1 MESLFNSTGF
11 MPHGMC
17 FQWREDILFTH
28 VISDLAI
35 GLAYFAV
42 AAGLLYFFL
51 NRDDIPYKK
60 FVIPFGILI
69 FVACG
74 STHFFSIWTIWTPD
88 FGTQAVIKAVTGIV
102 SVATAIILWYLMPQ
116 IIALPS
122 PKLLRTKNQELE
134 YEISQRKIAEARI
147 QQLNDVLEQKVK
159 DRSLQLIY
167 QANHDDLTGLINR
180 REFERRAEW
189 LLATMKHGSADH
201 TLCYLDLDQF
211 KVVNDS
217 YGHVAGD
224 ELLRQVTSV
233 LKASMRQRDTLARL
247 GGDEFGMLMENTSL
261 NDSFQIA
268 TSIQKAI
275 QNHQFSWG
283 EHNLK
288 ISVSMGLVPM
298 QITTVNLAEL
308 LSAADV
314 ACYMAK
320 DKGRNRIQVHHPEN
334 EELSKRH
341 GEMLWITRI
350 NQALENNQFCLYA
363 QEITPLKAGG
373 KLHYEFLIRLRGDK
387 GNIIAPDA
395 FLPAAERYD
404 LMPKIDHWVI
414 DTSLELLKKSPLF
427 LQSVG
432 YCSINLSGQSL
443 ADEDF
448 QDSVIHQLMSCELPL
463 DKICFEITETAA
475 IRNLSM
481 ALKFISVLK
490 GLGCHFALDDFGSG
504 LSSFAYLKNLPVDYL
519 KIDGIFVKDMD
530 NEPIDYSMVKSINDI
545 GHVMG
550 MKTIAEYV
558 ENDKIKKMLTV
569 IGVDYGQGYGISKP
583 QPLDALIAQSDNV
596 VSIRNSQKDD

>member
-35 GLAYFAV
+35 GLSYFAV

-69 FVACG
+69 FIACG

-102 SVATAIILWYLMPQ
+102 SVTTAIILWYLMPQ

-134 YEISQRKIAEARI
+134 FEINQRKIAEAKI

-167 QANHDDLTGLINR
+167 KSNHDDLTGLINR
-180 REFERRAEW
+180 REFERRTEW
-189 LLATMKHGSADH
+189 LLATLRHGSNEH

-224 ELLRQVTSV
+224 ELLRQISSV
-233 LKASMRQRDTLARL
+233 IKASMRESDTLARL
-247 GGDEFGMLMENTSL
+247 GGDEFGILLENTPVD
-261 NDSFQIA
+261 DSYLIA
-268 TSIQKAI
+268 KSIKELI
-275 QNHQFSWG
+275 QNYKFSW
-283 EHNLK
+283 ETHDIQ
-288 ISVSMGLVPM
+288 ISVSMGIVPVN
-298 QITTVNLAEL
+298 ISTNNLAEL
-308 LSAADV
+308 LSSADV

-320 DKGRNRIQVHHPEN
+320 DKGRNRIQVHNPKDK
-334 EELSKRH
+334 ELSERH
-341 GEMLWITRI
+341 NEMLWVTRI
-350 NQALENNQFCLYA
+350 NQALENNQFCLYT
-363 QEITPLKAGG
+363 QEIQHLEGSG
-373 KLHYEFLIRLRGDK
+373 QSNYEFLLRLRDEK
-387 GNIIAPDA
+387 GKIIGPDT

-404 LMPKIDHWVI
+404 LMSKIDHWVI
-414 DTSLELLKKSPLF
+414 DTSLELLENSPLF
-427 LQSVG
+427 LQEVG

-443 ADEDF
+443 ANKDF
-448 QDSVIHQLMSCELPL
+448 QDSVIHQLMNSKLPL
-463 DKICFEITETAA
+463 NKICFEITETAA
-475 IRNLSM
+475 ISNLTM

-519 KIDGIFVKDMD
+519 KIDGLFVKDIED
-530 NEPIDYSMVKSINDI
+530 DPIDYAMVKSINEI
-545 GHVMG
+545 GQVMG
-550 MKTIAEYV
+550 MQTIAEYV
-558 ENDKIKKMLTV
+558 ENDKIKSMLTE
-569 IGVDYGQGYGISKP
+569 IGVNYGQGYGISKP
-583 QPLDALIAQSDNV
+583 HPLNALMAKSNNV
-596 VSIRNSQKDD
+596 VSIRSSQKND